1 MMAFRT
7 LMRLLL
13 QPPLL
18 EVLTT
23 LAFGSTGLVPGSF
36 PNKLIMGTMAW
47 FGLSLLT
54 MLMFGGGAMGE

>member
-18 EVLTT
+18 EVLTA

-36 PNKLIMGTMAW
+36 PNKLIMGRW
-47 FGLSLLT
+47 RGLGSRSSRCSCSAE
-54 MLMFGGGAMGE
+54 AMGE